1 MLEYVN
7 MCGQCVIGVVKYN
20 GDKKLTKDQKRD
32 SKSYENHK
40 EHTMT
45 LVNGEL
51 INLFDVMQDNSC
63 QIYLDVNYSIQK
75 PRQVVGFNAMGK
87 LALGQSAAKV

>member
-1 MLEYVN
+1 M
-7 MCGQCVIGVVKYN
+7 VKYTE
-20 GDKKLTKDQKRD
+20 DKKNGKDKFKDLKNQDKQ
-32 SKSYENHK
+32 K

-45 LVNGEL
+45 MVNGEL

-63 QIYLDVNYSIQK
+63 QIYLDANYSIQK

-87 LALGQSAAKV
+87 LALG